1 MKSLTIPKIIKGRA
15 IVGDVVIGLEDWEID
30 KHWRKWEAFGD
41 EDCTDIQIKDDYT
54 DKQIALASLRK
65 SKRKLV
71 KGVYH
76 STFEEY
82 SHIVHRCTGEA
93 AHYNNRECRLEVI
106 RGRIYLVKY
115 ETGVAKLVYYGRNFV
130 NTSGDWL
137 RQNAHP
143 ASDKNCNAVK
153 YPKNE
158 LRTNV
163 MYLKSHQII
172 TAMFFGQKAIDLA
185 IDGVSERTH
194 DINHRNLN
202 PDDNRPENLEI
213 VTLDENTEHK
223 TIMRRVLKEKILVYM
238 NRHNL

>member
-30 KHWRKWEAFGD
+30 NHWRKWEAFGD
-41 EDCTDIQIKDDYT
+41 EDCTDIQIRDNYI

-65 SKRKLV
+65 RKRKLV
-71 KGVYH
+71 EGVYH

-82 SHIVHRCTGEA
+82 SFLVDRKSGGVT
-93 AHYNNRECRLEVI
+93 HYNNKECFYEVKC
-106 RGRIYLVKY
+106 GKIYLVKY
-115 ETGVAKLVYYGRNFV
+115 SSGETKMVYDGVKLI
-130 NTSGDWL
+130 TISGDWL
-137 RQNAHP
+137 RKNDQP
-143 ASDKNCNAVK
+143 ASSKNFGSIKYQRNA
-153 YPKNE
+153 
-158 LRTNV
+158 LRTKAF
-163 MYLKSHQII
+163 YLKSHQII
-172 TAMFFGQKAIDLA
+172 SVMFFGQKAIDLA

>member
-1 MKSLTIPKIIKGRA
+1 MQSIITPKITRGRA
-15 IVGDVVIGLEDWEID
+15 IVGDVVIRLEDCEVD
-30 KHWRKWEAFGD
+30 KHWRKWEPFGD
-41 EDCTDIQIKDDYT
+41 DDCTEIQIRDDYT

-82 SHIVHRCTGEA
+82 SHIVHRSTGEA

-115 ETGVAKLVYYGRNFV
+115 ETGVAKLVYNGANFV
-130 NTSGDWL
+130 STSGDWL
-137 RQNAHP
+137 RCNAHP
-143 ASDKNCNAVK
+143 ASDKNCDAVK
-153 YPKNE
+153 YPKNH

-172 TAMFFGQKAIDLA
+172 TAMFLGQRAIDLA
-185 IDGVSERTH
+185 VDGVIKRTH

-202 PDDNRPENLEI
+202 SSDNRPENLEI

-223 TIMRRVLKEKILVYM
+223 TLMRRVLKEKILAYM